1 MPDHSFGEEAFPNI
15 ESKTPLAQLEGISS
29 CPIPC
34 YLREEMTPTLV
45 QYPSGL

>member
-29 CPIPC
+29 C